1 MAQARLSVRKIREVM
16 RLKNEAHLSD
26 RQIAAVL
33 GSARSTVQECLK
45 RARSAGL
52 SWPLPAEIDDEELS
66 ARLYPRAEIAPRY
79 PTPDFAAIQTELA
92 HKGVTR
98 MLLWQEYKARHPD
111 GCQYS
116 AFCRD
121 YEAWLGRQD
130 AVMRFEHTP
139 GDKLFVDY
147 AGKTMA
153 LVDRY
158 TGEVK
163 VAQVFVA
170 ALGASHYT
178 YVEAS
183 LTQTVA
189 DWLGAHVRAL
199 EYFGGVPC
207 AIVPDNLKSGVSR
220 VCRYEPD
227 LNPSYQDFAEH
238 YGVAI
243 LPARVRKPRDK
254 AKVEVAVQGIER
266 WIMAPLRHQ
275 TFFSLGEL
283 NAALRIELERYNDR
297 PLSREAGT
305 RRSRFLELDRPA
317 LHALPVHGYEY
328 ATWKRAKV
336 FLDYHV
342 EFERQYYSVP
352 YRLIGKSV
360 DLRISSH
367 TIEVYYRGQSVA
379 RHLRVSGA
387 RRFSTESEHRPERHR
402 AVIELNHERL
412 LERAEA
418 VGPATASLL
427 REQVC
432 RRAHPD
438 EALRASLGIL
448 RLAHDF
454 SAVALEKACER
465 ALALKTYSYRA
476 VRTLIITPP
485 APAAAASTTAATHDN
500 LRGAGYFT

>member
-1 MAQARLSVRKIREVM
+1 VAQARLSVRKIRDVL

-45 RARSAGL
+45 RARLAGL
-52 SWPLPAEIDDEELS
+52 SWPLPAELDDEELG

-98 MLLWQEYKARHPD
+98 MLLWQEYKGRHPD

-158 TGEVK
+158 TGEVE

-254 AKVEVAVQGIER
+254 AQ
-266 WIMAPLRHQ
+266 
-275 TFFSLGEL
+275 
-283 NAALRIELERYNDR
+283 
-297 PLSREAGT
+297 
-305 RRSRFLELDRPA
+305 
-317 LHALPVHGYEY
+317 
-328 ATWKRAKV
+328 
-336 FLDYHV
+336 
-342 EFERQYYSVP
+342 
-352 YRLIGKSV
+352 
-360 DLRISSH
+360 
-367 TIEVYYRGQSVA
+367 
-379 RHLRVSGA
+379 
-387 RRFSTESEHRPERHR
+387 
-402 AVIELNHERL
+402 
-412 LERAEA
+412 
-418 VGPATASLL
+418 AS
-427 REQVC
+427 
-432 RRAHPD
+432 
-438 EALRASLGIL
+438 
-448 RLAHDF
+448 
-454 SAVALEKACER
+454 
-465 ALALKTYSYRA
+465 
-476 VRTLIITPP
+476 
-485 APAAAASTTAATHDN
+485 
-500 LRGAGYFT
+500 